1 MYVIYIIPMLIT
13 LIGFLMYKRPP
24 KKVNWFV
31 GYRTRKSMKNEKVWE
46 KANRYCGK
54 LWIIIGLIMIIV
66 TILLNIIVYFKKILF
81 SETILGIIVLC
92 EIIPLLLSGLM
103 VESKINNKKTT

>member
-1 MYVIYIIPMLIT
+1 MYVIYIIPILIT
-13 LIGFLMYKRPP
+13 LIGVLMYKRPP

-54 LWIIIGLIMIIV
+54 LWIVIGLAMIV
-66 TILLNIIVYFKKILF
+66 VAILLNILFYFRIIIF
-81 SETILGIIVLC
+81 SETILAIIVFC
-92 EIIPLLLSGLM
+92 QIIPLILSGLM
-103 VESKINNKKTT
+103 IENKIKD

>member
-1 MYVIYIIPMLIT
+1 MYVIYIIPTLIT

-81 SETILGIIVLC
+81 SEIILGIIVLC

>member
-1 MYVIYIIPMLIT
+1 MYVIYIIPILIT
-13 LIGFLMYKRPP
+13 LIGVLMYKRPP
-24 KKVNWFV
+24 KKINWFV

-54 LWIIIGLIMIIV
+54 LWIIIGVAMVMVVL
-66 TILLNIIVYFKKILF
+66 LLNILFYLRIIIF
-81 SETILGIIVLC
+81 SETILTIIVFC

-103 VESKINNKKTT
+103 VESKIKN